1 MKRFRIYTEDK
12 NREKIQE
19 LLSIAFDG
27 FTVIRTKGFWKGT
40 PENAIIIEIF
50 TKNAELV
57 RALCGAIKRCNKQEA
72 VGLTVENVDFQ
83 LI

>member
-12 NREKIQE
+12 NREKIEE
-19 LLSIAFDG
+19 LLSIAFDS

-50 TKNAELV
+50 TKDAQLV
-57 RALCGAIKRCNKQEA
+57 KALCGAIKRSNKQEA
-72 VGLTVENVDFQ
+72 VGLTVEEVDFQ

>member
-12 NREKIQE
+12 NRDKIEE
-19 LLSIAFDG
+19 LLAIAFDG
-27 FTVIRTKGFWKGT
+27 FTVIRTKGFWKGV
-40 PENAIIIEIF
+40 PENAIVIEVF
-50 TKNAELV
+50 TRDTKLI

-72 VGLTVENVDFQ
+72 VGLTIENVDFE

>member
-12 NREKIQE
+12 NREKIEE

-40 PENAIIIEIF
+40 PENAVIIEIF
-50 TKNAELV
+50 TKDAKLV

-72 VGLTVENVDFQ
+72 VGLTVEQVDFE
-83 LI
+83 LV

>member
-12 NREKIQE
+12 NRAKIEE

-27 FTVIRTKGFWKGT
+27 FTVIRTKGFWKGAS
-40 PENAIIIEIF
+40 ENAVIIEIF

-72 VGLTVENVDFQ
+72 VGLTVEAVDFE
-83 LI
+83 LL